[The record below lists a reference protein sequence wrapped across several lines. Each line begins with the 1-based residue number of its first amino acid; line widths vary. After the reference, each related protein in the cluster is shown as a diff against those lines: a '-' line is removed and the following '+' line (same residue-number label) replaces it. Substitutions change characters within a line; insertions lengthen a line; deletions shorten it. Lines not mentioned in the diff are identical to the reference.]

1 MTPSSTAVLWP
12 GFALA
17 GLTFLVMAEMY
28 RRRFRQM
35 RRERI
40 APAAVATSVQSAQRL
55 TDSAA
60 ADNFRNLLELPVLF
74 YAALLVAQATGQATT
89 DVVMLAW
96 LFVLLRITHSAI
108 HCIGNRVVPRF
119 LAFIIGSIVLLLL
132 WVRLAYGVSSHV

>member
-1 MTPSSTAVLWP
+1 MPSPTAMLWP

-40 APAAVATSVQSAQRL
+40 APDAVATSVQSAQRL

-60 ADNFRNLLELPVLF
+60 SDNFRNLLELPVLF
-74 YAALLVAQATGQATT
+74 YAAVLLAYATGLTST
-89 DVVMLAW
+89 DVQVLAW
-96 LFVLLRITHSAI
+96 LFVALRVVHSAI
-108 HCIGNRVVPRF
+108 QCIGNRVVPRF
-119 LAFIIGSIVLLLL
+119 IAFIRGALVLIML
-132 WVRLAYGVSSHV
+132 WARLAYGVFADV

>member
-1 MTPSSTAVLWP
+1 VTPSSTAVLWP

-28 RRRFRQM
+28 RRRFTQM

-40 APAAVATSVQSAQRL
+40 TPGAVATSAQSARLL

-60 ADNFRNLLELPVLF
+60 ADNFRNLLELPLLF
-74 YAALLVAQATGQATT
+74 YVALLLAYVTGQDQAAIL
-89 DVVMLAW
+89 VLAW
-96 LFVLLRITHSAI
+96 LFVGLRAAHSAI

-119 LAFIIGSIVLLLL
+119 IAFICSALVLLLL
-132 WVRLAYGVSSHV
+132 WGRLAHGVFTHV